1 VLVEETSLAKTIERY
16 CVADLPVDAQQR
28 FAELFR
34 KRSHWKGPD
43 ILPFVKYEQAADAPF
58 AFHSDCFSLNV

>member
-1 VLVEETSLAKTIERY
+1 
-16 CVADLPVDAQQR
+16 
-28 FAELFR
+28 LFR

-58 AFHSDCFSLNV
+58 AFHSDCVFLNV